1 MTKLHHHKST
11 IISFSSQQFRTT
23 NIKLDGLFSDGG
35 RINIRIA
42 TADEKATA
50 GGNIKNSIKLN
61 LTLYA
66 QSDDLMTEV
75 AISQVDNEDSQ
86 TKSIH
91 ISSNHRLASC
101 LVYTSDVFFPSK
113 LVAYKNFN
121 IKANH
126 TTIISGDLKSVA
138 YKKFSAGLGRGAID
152 LQVRDQESLLE

>member
-23 NIKLDGLFSDGG
+23 NIKLDGLVSDGG

-42 TADEKATA
+42 TADEEATA
-50 GGNIKNSIKLN
+50 GGNIKNNIKLN

-91 ISSNHRLASC
+91 INSHHRFVSC
-101 LVYTSDVFFPSK
+101 LVYNLDVFFPQQTCHLQYQSK
-113 LVAYKNFN
+113 SCEY
-121 IKANH
+121 
-126 TTIISGDLKSVA
+126 
-138 YKKFSAGLGRGAID
+138 Y
-152 LQVRDQESLLE
+152 